1 VARTYVVTGSA
12 SGIGRACRDAITAA
26 GHRVIGVDQRG
37 ADVLAD
43 LATPAGREQM
53 VADVTR
59 LTEGR
64 VDAVLSCAGLPRHP
78 LAIPVNYFGAVATL
92 EGLRPLLA
100 SSEAPRAAVIASS
113 AVLLPRD
120 DRLIEACL
128 AGDEQAAIAAAAQE
142 GADLGILYA
151 TSKVALARWL
161 RGQAPSAEWAG
172 AGITLNAVAPG
183 VIETPM
189 MTQALLDPQEAERL
203 AKMMPMPL
211 RFPGRPEEV
220 AALLVWLTSPECSL
234 VTGQVIFVDGG
245 CEAVLRGADIF
256 APATSF

>member
-1 VARTYVVTGSA
+1 MARTYVVTGSA
-12 SGIGRACRDAITAA
+12 SGIGRACRDAITAS
-26 GHRVIGVDQRG
+26 GHRVIGVDLRE

-59 LTEGR
+59 LADSR
-64 VDAVLSCAGLPRHP
+64 VDAVLACAGLARHP
-78 LAIPVNYFGAVATL
+78 LSLQVNYFGAVATL
-92 EGLRPLLA
+92 EGLRPLMA
-100 SSEAPRAAVIASS
+100 SSEAPRAAVIAST

-120 DRLIEACL
+120 DRLVETCL

-142 GADLGILYA
+142 DADLGILYA

-161 RGQAPSAEWAG
+161 RRQAPSTEWAG

-189 MTQALLDPQEAERL
+189 MAQQLLDPEEAIRL
-203 AKMMPMPL
+203 ANMMPMPMG
-211 RFPGRPEEV
+211 FPGRPEEV
-220 AALLVWLTSPECSL
+220 AALLAWLTSPECSL

-245 CEAVLRGADIF
+245 CEVLLRGPDIF

>member
-1 VARTYVVTGSA
+1 MSRTYVVTGSA
-12 SGIGRACRDAITAA
+12 SGIGRACRAAITAS
-26 GHRVIGVDQRG
+26 GHRVIGVDLHD

-53 VADVTR
+53 VADVSR
-59 LTEGR
+59 LADGR
-64 VDAVLSCAGLPRHP
+64 VDAVLACAGLGRDP
-78 LAIPVNYFGAVATL
+78 LVMQVNYFGAVATL
-92 EGLRPLLA
+92 EGLRPLMA
-100 SSEAPRAAVIASS
+100 SSKAPRAAVTAST

-120 DRLIEACL
+120 DRLVEACL
-128 AGDEQAAIAAAAQE
+128 AGDEQAAIAAVTE

-161 RGQAPSAEWAG
+161 RARALSAEWAG

-183 VIETPM
+183 VIDTPLM
-189 MTQALLDPQEAERL
+189 ARPLRDPDQVKRL
-203 AKMMPMPL
+203 AKMMPMPM

-220 AALLVWLTSPECSL
+220 AALMVWLTSPECSL

-245 CEAVLRGADIF
+245 CDAVLRGADIF
-256 APATSF
+256 APASSF

>member
-12 SGIGRACRDAITAA
+12 SGIGRACSEAITAS
-26 GHRVIGVDQRG
+26 GHRVIGVDLRD

-59 LTEGR
+59 LADSR
-64 VDAVLSCAGLPRHP
+64 VDAVLACAGLARHP
-78 LAIPVNYFGAVATL
+78 LSIQVNYFGAVATL
-92 EGLRPLLA
+92 EGLRPLMA
-100 SSEAPRAAVIASS
+100 SSEAPRAAVIAST

-120 DRLIEACL
+120 DRLVEACL

-142 GADLGILYA
+142 DADLGIRYA

-161 RGQAPSAEWAG
+161 RRQAPSTDWAG

-189 MTQALLDPQEAERL
+189 MAKQLQDPEHAQRL
-203 AKMMPMPL
+203 EKMMPMPL

-245 CEAVLRGADIF
+245 CEALLRGPDIF

>member
-12 SGIGRACRDAITAA
+12 SGIGRACRDAITAS
-26 GHRVIGVDQRG
+26 GHRVIGVDLRE

-59 LTEGR
+59 LADGR
-64 VDAVLSCAGLPRHP
+64 VDAVLACAGLPRHP
-78 LAIPVNYFGAVATL
+78 LAIQVNYFGAVATL

-100 SSEAPRAAVIASS
+100 TSEAPRAAVIAST
-113 AVLLPRD
+113 ALLLPRD
-120 DRLIEACL
+120 VKLVEACL
-128 AGDEQAAIAAAAQE
+128 AGDEQVAVATASE
-142 GADLGILYA
+142 DYADLGIRYA
-151 TSKVALARWL
+151 TSKVALAYWL
-161 RGQAPSAEWAG
+161 RKQAPSTAWAG

-189 MTQALLDPQEAERL
+189 MAKQLQDPEHARRL
-203 AKMMPMPL
+203 EKMMPMPL

-245 CEAVLRGADIF
+245 CEALLRGPDIF